1 MPLFTLFFCN
11 FHFNQLKFLHTND
24 TMNLNKERHYM
35 NNKEISIFTVAE
47 KAGVSIATVSRVLN
61 NKGSVKQ
68 STCNKVFEAAHELG
82 YEIKE
87 NWKHLIILNLPNIA
101 NPFYHEIA
109 KGVHASALRNGYKV
123 LINICDGDNIAE
135 DIATIAESENAAG
148 VIILNNL
155 NLDDL
160 KIIKRKTNVVQCCDY
175 CENSGVPYVSANEK
189 KEMNSAMDYILS
201 NGKRKIALINGSLKY
216 KYAQNHLKNYS
227 RYLKEH
233 KLSYRGEWVVEMP
246 EVNYDLAVSVIS
258 RMLKFENRPDAILA
272 VSDVYA
278 AAALHAAKN
287 TGIEIKKD
295 LVIVG
300 FGNID
305 ISRMCIPPITTINQP
320 KYEIGCNACELLIE
334 IIKNPFKTY
343 QNIILDTEL
352 IIRET

>member
-1 MPLFTLFFCN
+1 M
-11 FHFNQLKFLHTND
+11 
-24 TMNLNKERHYM
+24 
-35 NNKEISIFTVAE
+35 
-47 KAGVSIATVSRVLN
+47 
-61 NKGSVKQ
+61 
-68 STCNKVFEAAHELG
+68 
-82 YEIKE
+82 
-87 NWKHLIILNLPNIA
+87 
-101 NPFYHEIA
+101 
-109 KGVHASALRNGYKV
+109 
-123 LINICDGDNIAE
+123 
-135 DIATIAESENAAG
+135 
-148 VIILNNL
+148 
-155 NLDDL
+155 

-233 KLSYRGEWVVEMP
+233 KLSYRG
-246 EVNYDLAVSVIS
+246 
-258 RMLKFENRPDAILA
+258 RMGGWNARSKLWFSCIRYFPNAKIRESPDAILA

-352 IIRET
+352 IIRETWINLSELWQPISDN